1 MINVFFLQSVG
12 HYTIRIYTVVQYT
25 CRYNGL
31 LLFYF
36 SSNSILIIIIVVPEN
51 RFKPKVILIHN
62 SHFLYDWNYTY
73 TL

>member
-1 MINVFFLQSVG
+1 MFFFLQSVG

-36 SSNSILIIIIVVPEN
+36 SSNSILIIIIVVP
-51 RFKPKVILIHN
+51 
-62 SHFLYDWNYTY
+62 
-73 TL
+73 

>member
-1 MINVFFLQSVG
+1 MFFFLQSVG

-36 SSNSILIIIIVVPEN
+36 SSNSILIIIIKW
-51 RFKPKVILIHN
+51 RPKINLN
-62 SHFLYDWNYTY
+62 QR
-73 TL
+73 